1 MLWTAPEL
9 LRSNDPEL
17 RERGT
22 KKADVYSFAII
33 LQEILFQ
40 THAYDLEDSLYP
52 KGKQLHT
59 ISYLIMAHNRHNFHR
74 KVRVFNF
81 IVRTYIESN

>member
-33 LQEILFQ
+33 LHEILFQ

-52 KGKQLHT
+52 KGTL
-59 ISYLIMAHNRHNFHR
+59 
-74 KVRVFNF
+74 VRRF
-81 IVRTYIESN
+81 ELQDWAD